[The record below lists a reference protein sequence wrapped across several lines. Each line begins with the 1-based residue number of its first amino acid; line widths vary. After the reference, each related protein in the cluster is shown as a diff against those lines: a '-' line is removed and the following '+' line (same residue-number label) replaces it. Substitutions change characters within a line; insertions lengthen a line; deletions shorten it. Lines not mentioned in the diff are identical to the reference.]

1 MVVLK
6 SVGSLFS
13 TLVIVNVCDK
23 LTSIII
29 IIIIIIIMI
38 VVVVIVSE
46 NEKKNWL
53 KDLSR
58 SFVFDETDLG
68 SESRIVYI
76 TYLLL
81 IIHDEEVSSSSV
93 CE

>member
-29 IIIIIIIMI
+29 IIIIIIIIMI
-38 VVVVIVSE
+38 VVVIVSE
-46 NEKKNWL
+46 NEKKTG
-53 KDLSR
+53 DLSR
-58 SFVFDETDLG
+58 SFVFETDLG
-68 SESRIVYI
+68 SESMG
-76 TYLLL
+76 
-81 IIHDEEVSSSSV
+81 
-93 CE
+93 